1 MLSTLHGACIRRYA
15 PPASMTERSDDIAIV
30 VNGEPREVPAGMTV
44 RALLDHIG
52 LAGLAA
58 VERNRELVP
67 RARHAEV
74 LVERGDV
81 LEIVHLVGGG

>member
-1 MLSTLHGACIRRYA
+1 MPRDEHMAEPTLNL
-15 PPASMTERSDDIAIV
+15 AIV
-30 VNGEPREVPAGMTV
+30 VNGEPREVPAGLSV
-44 RALLDHIG
+44 RGLLDHLG

-67 RARHAEV
+67 RAQHGSV
-74 LVERGDV
+74 IVERGDV

>member
-1 MLSTLHGACIRRYA
+1 MTQA
-15 PPASMTERSDDIAIV
+15 ASNIAIV
-30 VNGEPREVPAGMTV
+30 VNGEPRSVPAGLSV
-44 RALLDHIG
+44 RALLAHLG
-52 LAGLAA
+52 LAGPAA

-74 LVERGDV
+74 TVEVGDV